1 VEIEDNVEFADV
13 AEVLVQV
20 FYEEVD
26 ELNDGNPT
34 SRCRSSLSL
43 ISMQIAK

>member
-1 VEIEDNVEFADV
+1 MEIEDDVEFADV

-26 ELNDGNPT
+26 ELNGGNPT
-34 SRCRSSLSL
+34 SRCSSSLSL